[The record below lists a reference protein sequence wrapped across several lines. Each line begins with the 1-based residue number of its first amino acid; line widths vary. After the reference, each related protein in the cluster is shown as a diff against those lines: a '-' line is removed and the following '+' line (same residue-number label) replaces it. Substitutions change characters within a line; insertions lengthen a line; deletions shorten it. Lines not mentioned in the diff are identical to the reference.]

1 MAAPHQRRAPIS
13 DAHARLGSALRVA
26 REGAGLTT
34 RQIPK
39 EDSRFYSSGHIS
51 QVEAGAV
58 AASPELVSSY
68 TDIGGDGAELRSLHE
83 QALAATKDA
92 GRLRRQGPHAEAAAP
107 PRDPHAVND
116 RREVQRHYVV
126 VAHDARYVLA
136 PSGAIGDLVCTVRI
150 RAKASGVRLYHA
162 GFSYPTDA
170 RPGVLTV
177 ESIAG
182 GTVADVRESP
192 TGAIAVY
199 FLLDRDVNADESGP
213 YDLSFRVRVNS
224 DVPAAPRLRYF
235 ADAGNEQ
242 LTMRVDLS
250 AAGTPHAI
258 WWFAAPDVVD
268 AEHSLPGQQLEPGDD
283 GGYHRTFDRLV
294 PGWCYGFA
302 WRR

>member
-13 DAHARLGSALRVA
+13 DAHARLGSALRAA

-39 EDSRFYSSGHIS
+39 DASRCYSSGHIS
-51 QVEAGAV
+51 LVEAGAV
-58 AASPELVSSY
+58 AASPELVTSY
-68 TDIGGDGAELRSLHE
+68 TDIGGNGAELRSLHE
-83 QALAATKDA
+83 QALTATRDA
-92 GRLRRQGPHAEAAAP
+92 GRLRRQGPLETVAAP
-107 PRDPHAVND
+107 PQDPRTVQD
-116 RREVQRHYVV
+116 RREVQRHYIV
-126 VAHDARYVLA
+126 VAHDARYAFA
-136 PSGAIGDLVCTVRI
+136 PSGAIVDLVCTVRV

-162 GFSYPTDA
+162 GFAYPTDP

-177 ESIAG
+177 EAISG

-199 FLLDRDVNADESGP
+199 FRLDREVNADEPAP
-213 YDLSFRVRVNS
+213 YDLSFRVRVAS

-242 LTMRVDLS
+242 LTMHVDLS
-250 AAGTPHAI
+250 AVGSPQAI
-258 WWFAAPDVVD
+258 WWFAAADVVD
-268 AEHSLPGQQLEPGDD
+268 AEQCPPGQLLEPED
-283 GGYHRTFDRLV
+283 GGGYRHTFDRLV

-302 WRR
+302 WRQ